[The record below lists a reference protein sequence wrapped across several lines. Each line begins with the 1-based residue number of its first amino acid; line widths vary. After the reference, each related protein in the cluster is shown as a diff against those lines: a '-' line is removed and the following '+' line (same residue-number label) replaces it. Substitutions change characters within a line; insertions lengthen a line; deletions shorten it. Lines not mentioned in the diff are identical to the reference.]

1 MPNNKTTQTTFF
13 SSLIIGVLA
22 IGLAF
27 YAAFILEVKSPLQ
40 WIFVVLL
47 LLTGIVCLSMLFT
60 GNIIY
65 KEKYLSATRGFA
77 LFFVLMSFVLYA
89 ISPPAEDI
97 SLKIQFKNQEGTTVL
112 NDAKNAL
119 KISISKDTKTY
130 DINGDGEVLINIAST
145 TKLMDLEL
153 LEEDWQFQSNKK
165 KSLQTGIGKDGVVQL
180 MVEPSESRCCI
191 TGKVSFEDKKQ
202 RNLAGVIVK
211 VGVKS
216 TITDAQGNYSI
227 TLPANKRLENMLLVE
242 AYKDQY
248 QGSIH
253 SNTAA
258 PSDIILRK
266 K

>member
-1 MPNNKTTQTTFF
+1 MPKTTHSQTTFF
-13 SSLIIGVLA
+13 FSLIIGVLA

-40 WIFVVLL
+40 WILVVLL
-47 LLTGIVCLSMLFT
+47 FLTGIVCLSILFT
-60 GNIIY
+60 GNIVY

-77 LFFVLMSFVLYA
+77 FMIVLMSFVLYA
-89 ISPPAEDI
+89 ISPPDEDI
-97 SLKIQFKNQEGTTVL
+97 SLKIQFKNQEGITVL
-112 NDAKNAL
+112 NDTKNAL
-119 KISISKDTKTY
+119 KISISKDTKSY

-145 TKLMDLEL
+145 TKLMDLEML
-153 LEEDWQFQSNKK
+153 ADDWQFQITKK
-165 KSLQTGIGKDGVVQL
+165 KSLQTSIGKDGVLQL
-180 MVEPSESRCCI
+180 VVEPSESRCCI

-202 RNLAGVIVK
+202 KNLAGVSVK

-216 TITDAQGNYSI
+216 AITDAQGNYRIS
-227 TLPANKRLENMLLVE
+227 LPANKRLENMLLVE
-242 AYKDQY
+242 AYKEQY

-253 SNTAA
+253 SNSAA

>member
-1 MPNNKTTQTTFF
+1 MPNTKTTQTTFF
-13 SSLIIGVLA
+13 SSLIIGILA

-27 YAAFILEVKSPLQ
+27 YAAFILEVRSPLQ

-47 LLTGIVCLSMLFT
+47 LLTGIVCLSILFK
-60 GNIIY
+60 GNIVY

-97 SLKIQFKNQEGTTVL
+97 SLKIQFKNQDGITVL
-112 NDAKNAL
+112 NDTKNAL
-119 KISISKDTKTY
+119 KISISKDTKIY

-145 TKLMDLEL
+145 TKLMDLEML
-153 LEEDWQFQSNKK
+153 VDDWQFQTTKK
-165 KSLQTGIGKDGVVQL
+165 KSLQTGIGKDGVLPLV
-180 MVEPSESRCCI
+180 VEPSDERCCI
-191 TGKVSFEDKKQ
+191 KGKVYFADKKQ
-202 RNLAGVIVK
+202 RNLAGITVK
-211 VGVKS
+211 VGDKS
-216 TITDAQGNYSI
+216 TLTDAQGNYSI

-253 SNTAA
+253 SNSAA